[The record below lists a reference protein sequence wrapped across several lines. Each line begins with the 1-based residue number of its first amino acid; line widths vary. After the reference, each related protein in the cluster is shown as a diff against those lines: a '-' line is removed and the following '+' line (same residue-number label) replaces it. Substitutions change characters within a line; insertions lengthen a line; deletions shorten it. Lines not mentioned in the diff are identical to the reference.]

1 MLRRGENPTQFLRS
15 YICLIMFQWPYFRN
29 PGGCQDWG
37 WVRKQ
42 ETGECGYKGK
52 TWGISGL
59 LKLGYDICI
68 LATIVDIKL
77 RWGLPGDLVVKSPS
91 WQCRRHRFDP
101 WSRKIPHA
109 AEQLSLWA
117 TTIEPVPWSCNY
129 WSLRTLKP
137 ISATREATAL
147 GGLCTSVK
155 VCLSVREKPEQQW
168 RPSTAKENE

>member
-1 MLRRGENPTQFLRS
+1 MDESPGNMLRRGEKPTQFLRS

-117 TTIEPVPWSCNY
+117 TTIEPVLYGPRAELPRVKPVHPRLLCNKR
-129 WSLRTLKP
+129 SH
-137 ISATREATAL
+137 
-147 GGLCTSVK
+147 GN
-155 VCLSVREKPEQQW
+155 EKPVHHY
-168 RPSTAKENE
+168 